1 MSAYRAITQRYN
13 AMGLRWTDSCTCP
26 NRANS
31 FAVNKYLLLRR
42 YQSPLI
48 DGERLSERQ
57 WHPSQVSQMRRD
69 GRVPTRSV

>member
-1 MSAYRAITQRYN
+1 MSAYRAITQRHN

-26 NRANS
+26 KRANS

-48 DGERLSERQ
+48 DGER
-57 WHPSQVSQMRRD
+57 PSLEVKGSN
-69 GRVPTRSV
+69 SVAGFGT